1 MWRRLERQQIRDLER
16 RWTVM
21 KKVTALLLSLFLVF
35 GMSTTALADEV
46 TIRTTVPERHTV
58 NVQAE
63 AAKS

>member
-1 MWRRLERQQIRDLER
+1 
-16 RWTVM
+16 M